1 MIDARGILFNSVV
14 GKELR
19 TRMRGWRS
27 IAVVSAY
34 MLVLGVIA
42 ISFLVQEAGP
52 TAGQSSQIGVQL
64 FQALAGVQLFL
75 ILFVTPASTA
85 GAISGERQRQT
96 WDLLL
101 VTRLSTFGIVWG
113 KLVAGLAFNVL
124 LIFASL
130 PLFSLV
136 FLFGGVAPND
146 IVNLYIVF
154 LATVLLL
161 GTVSLFIS
169 ALTRRLA
176 AAMIISNVVALI
188 LGVGITLLA
197 VYLENWGTQQYLPGP
212 TGMQAVPSP
221 PLTPLAQLDP
231 FVALAS
237 ALPNGSNS
245 SFLGGLGMVHHAF
258 GILGTLHLWAVY
270 AICAVLISAALLA
283 LTTYFAR
290 HTPRWLV
297 RDAA

>member
-1 MIDARGILFNSVV
+1 MIAMPNGLHNSVI

-27 IAVVSAY
+27 IAVVTAY
-34 MLVLGVIA
+34 MLVLGTIA
-42 ISFLVQEAGP
+42 IGYLVQQAGP
-52 TAGQSSQIGVQL
+52 TTGQSSQIGVQL
-64 FQALAGVQLFL
+64 FQALAAFQLFL
-75 ILFVTPASTA
+75 IVFITPASTA

-113 KLVAGLAFNVL
+113 KLLAGLAFDIL

-146 IVNLYIVF
+146 VAQVYVVF
-154 LATVLLL
+154 LASVLLL
-161 GTVSLFIS
+161 GTASLFVS
-169 ALTRRLA
+169 ALTRRVA
-176 AAMIISNVVALI
+176 ASMVVGNVVAL
-188 LGVGITLLA
+188 LLAVGITILA
-197 VYLENWGTQQYLPGP
+197 AYLENWGNQQFVPGLGRP
-212 TGMQAVPSP
+212 APIP
-221 PLTPLAQLDP
+221 PLIPLAQIDP

-237 ALPNGSNS
+237 AMPNSNGT
-245 SFLGGLGMVHHAF
+245 SFLGNIGTIHHAF
-258 GILGTLHLWAVY
+258 LLPMTIHIWGAFAILSVVFS
-270 AICAVLISAALLA
+270 AILLA
-283 LTTYFAR
+283 LTTLVAR
-290 HTPRWLV
+290 HTPRWLG

>member
-1 MIDARGILFNSVV
+1 MIAMRNGLHNSVI

-27 IAVVSAY
+27 IAVVTAY
-34 MLVLGVIA
+34 MLVLGTIA
-42 ISFLVQEAGP
+42 IGYLVQQAGP
-52 TAGQSSQIGVQL
+52 TTGQSSQIGVQL
-64 FQALAGVQLFL
+64 FQALAAFQLFL
-75 ILFVTPASTA
+75 IVFITPASTA

-113 KLVAGLAFNVL
+113 KLLAGLAFDIL

-146 IVNLYIVF
+146 VAQVYVVF
-154 LATVLLL
+154 LASVLLL

-169 ALTRRLA
+169 ALTRRVSASMIVGNVLA
-176 AAMIISNVVALI
+176 LLLS
-188 LGVGITLLA
+188 VGITIFA
-197 VYLENWGTQQYLPGP
+197 AYLENWGNPQFVPGLGRALPAP
-212 TGMQAVPSP
+212 A
-221 PLTPLAQLDP
+221 LTPLAQIDP

-237 ALPNGSNS
+237 AMPNSNGT
-245 SFLGGLGMVHHAF
+245 SFLGNIGTIHHAF
-258 GILGTLHLWAVY
+258 LLPMTIHLWGAFAILSVVFSAV
-270 AICAVLISAALLA
+270 LLA
-283 LTTYFAR
+283 LTTLVAR
-290 HTPRWLV
+290 HTPRWLG

>member
-1 MIDARGILFNSVV
+1 MIAMRNGLYNSVI

-27 IAVVSAY
+27 IAVVTAY
-34 MLVLGVIA
+34 MVVLGVIA
-42 ISFLVQEAGP
+42 IGYLVQQAGP
-52 TAGQSSQIGVQL
+52 TTGQSSQIGVQL
-64 FQALAGVQLFL
+64 FQALAAFQLFL
-75 ILFVTPASTA
+75 IVFITPASTA

-113 KLVAGLAFNVL
+113 KLLAGLAFDVL

-146 IVNLYIVF
+146 VIQVYVVF

-161 GTVSLFIS
+161 GTVSLFVS
-169 ALTRRLA
+169 ALTRRVAASMIVGNVLALLLSVGLSILA
-176 AAMIISNVVALI
+176 AYLEKSGQPAIRSGARPARARAPAHPAGTDRPVCGAGVSHAEQQRRVI
-188 LGVGITLLA
+188 LGDL
-197 VYLENWGTQQYLPGP
+197 GTI
-212 TGMQAVPSP
+212 
-221 PLTPLAQLDP
+221 
-231 FVALAS
+231 
-237 ALPNGSNS
+237 
-245 SFLGGLGMVHHAF
+245 HHAF
-258 GILGTLHLWAVY
+258 LLPITIHLWGAFAIVSVLFSAV
-270 AICAVLISAALLA
+270 LLA
-283 LTTYFAR
+283 LTTLVAR
-290 HTPRWLV
+290 HTPRWLG